1 MQVMY
6 GHRSTLVNESSDVNP
21 ASRSLVVSAR
31 LVSVGRP
38 VGDAGTRDEPLA
50 PTHA

>member
-21 ASRSLVVSAR
+21 ASRSLVSAR